1 MENWIAKTSNR
12 HFPSQL
18 RARSLVVAGAL
29 LFALLGA
36 ALPTRPAE
44 NASPDQT
51 SFDDERKALAKA
63 KAQSVLAEERAAMLD
78 ARAGVAGEQADIA
91 RNRAAAVALRIQAAE
106 SDMAAAETRIRLIE
120 RLRAEQRTRLAAAQ
134 EPAMRILAALQ
145 MLSRRPPAMALVQ
158 PGSTRD
164 MVHTRAILASVIP
177 RLRAQTAGL
186 RKEIERG
193 KSLRSDADRAKAALA
208 LSRDRLDEKRTEFL
222 QLSATKR
229 ADFDALRVASL
240 AEEDRAIGLAEQAK
254 DIGSLMATMA
264 ADGVL
269 RDRLASLA
277 GPVLRPDSGES
288 VAEPAQTVDPVLPR
302 QIPYRLPA
310 TGQLL
315 AGLGEVSD
323 NGVRARGLTLAV
335 RPLAQL
341 IAPSPGRVVFAGP
354 FRGYGNVLII
364 DHGGGW
370 TSLIASIGALDVSV
384 GESVIQGSPIGRA
397 GEDRPTIT
405 VELRLKGEAVDISRL
420 IG

>member
-1 MENWIAKTSNR
+1 LENSTAKTSKR
-12 HFPSQL
+12 RFPSQL
-18 RARSLVVAGAL
+18 RVRLFLAGAL
-29 LFALLGA
+29 LFALAGA
-36 ALPTRPAE
+36 ALPPETLA
-44 NASPDQT
+44 N
-51 SFDDERKALAKA
+51 ERAALAKA
-63 KAQSVLAEERAAMLD
+63 KAQSLLAEERASMLD
-78 ARAGVAGEQADIA
+78 ARAGVAGEEADSA
-91 RNRAAAVALRIQAAE
+91 RNRAAAIALRIQAAE

-120 RLRAEQRTRLAAAQ
+120 RLRTEQRARLAVVQ
-134 EPAMRILAALQ
+134 EPAMRLLAALQ

-164 MVHTRAILASVIP
+164 LVHTRAALASVIP

-186 RKEIERG
+186 RAEIERG
-193 KSLRSDADRAKAALA
+193 KALRIDADRARAALS
-208 LSRDRLDEKRTEFL
+208 LSRDRLAEKRAEFL
-222 QLSATKR
+222 QQSAAKR
-229 ADFDALRVASL
+229 ADFDQLRGAAL

-254 DIGSLMATMA
+254 DIGALMDVMTE
-264 ADGVL
+264 DGAL

-277 GPVLRPDSGES
+277 GPVLRPNEGET
-288 VAEPAQTVDPVLPR
+288 VQEAAAIVDPVLPS

-315 AGLGEVSD
+315 AGLGDVSD

-370 TSLIASIGALDVSV
+370 TSLIASIGTLDVSV

-397 GEDRPTIT
+397 GEERPTIT
-405 VELRLKGEAVDISRL
+405 VELRLKGEPVDISRL